1 MHVHSTCSDG
11 TLSVG
16 AIAKMAKKRH
26 LSLVSLTDHDT
37 TVGLKPF
44 LSACSDVG
52 VSGLSGIELSAEAD
66 YTLHIL
72 GFRIATDCQK
82 LEARLNYVRE
92 CRDARNEKICA
103 KLRDHGFNITFEEA
117 KAISG
122 GQVVARPHIARLMV
136 QKGYVSSNLEA
147 FIKYIGD
154 GGSAYVPRV
163 RLSAEECISLIR
175 EAGGLP
181 SLAHP
186 MQTGLNDDEL
196 DKLLRRLADAG
207 LWGIEAVYSSHSP
220 EDIYRYLCL
229 AEKFGL
235 CPTAGSDFHGGN
247 SPGIDIGMPVS
258 EDFLP
263 WARLGV
269 KI

>member
-1 MHVHSTCSDG
+1 MHVHSTYSDG
-11 TLSVG
+11 TLSVRS
-16 AIAKMAKKRH
+16 IARAAKSRH

-37 TVGLKPF
+37 TAGLKPF
-44 LSACSDVG
+44 MSACAEFG
-52 VSGLSGIELSAEAD
+52 ISGLTGIELSAEAN

-72 GFRIATDCQK
+72 GFRIEPGGELEKK
-82 LEARLNYVRE
+82 LDYIRE
-92 CRDARNEKICA
+92 RRDTRNEKICE
-103 KLRDHGFNITFEEA
+103 KLRGLGFDITVEEA
-117 KAISG
+117 KALSG

-136 QKGYVSSNLEA
+136 QKGYVSSNIEA

-154 GGSAYVPRV
+154 QGSAYVPRE

-175 EAGGLP
+175 GAGGLP

-186 MQTGLNDDEL
+186 LQTGLDDE
-196 DKLLRRLADAG
+196 DFEKLLKRLTDAG

-220 EDIYRYLCL
+220 EDIYRCL
-229 AEKFGL
+229 GWAEKFGL
-235 CPTAGSDFHGGN
+235 YPTAGSDFHGGN
-247 SPGIDIGMPVS
+247 SPNIDLGMPVS